1 MNLSKNQIRV
11 LNNFEEENNCK
22 IIDFKIRANDAL
34 EIIYQYPNGDIN
46 NCFVAKKRT
55 YNKLLDLGKKYL
67 ELGEIL
73 KEIAFI
79 KDNNIKNRIFLKWT
93 IEVGQCDSHRNTK
106 RTKEQHLKLLEGM
119 IKNNKK
125 KYL

>member
-1 MNLSKNQIRV
+1 MKLSKNQIRV
-11 LNNFEEENNCK
+11 LNNFEHDNNCK
-22 IIDFKIRANDAL
+22 IIELKLVSNDAL
-34 EIIYQYPNGDIN
+34 MIIYQYPNGSIN
-46 NCFVAKKRT
+46 DCFVAKKRA
-55 YNKLLDLGKKYL
+55 YNKLLALGKEYL

-93 IEVGQCDSHRNTK
+93 IEVGQCDSHRSTK
-106 RTKEQHLKLLEGM
+106 RTKEEHLKFLEGM

-125 KYL
+125 K